1 MILIAIFITL
11 LSIWIYRSTRKPE
24 RFPPGPP
31 RLPFVGSLPYMMG
44 SINRPSLLAGLEQ
57 NVKKY
62 GPVFGFYFGQTPA
75 VVIADFAL
83 LKEAFKSDNLAA
95 RPSMAPV
102 NEVRPGK
109 IFLWALRASVAGCYD
124 IT

>member
-83 LKEAFKSDNLAA
+83 LKEAFKSDNLAPDLQWL
-95 RPSMAPV
+95 PSM
-102 NEVRPGK
+102 RFDQGK
-109 IFLWALRASVAGCYD
+109 YFCGH
-124 IT
+124 